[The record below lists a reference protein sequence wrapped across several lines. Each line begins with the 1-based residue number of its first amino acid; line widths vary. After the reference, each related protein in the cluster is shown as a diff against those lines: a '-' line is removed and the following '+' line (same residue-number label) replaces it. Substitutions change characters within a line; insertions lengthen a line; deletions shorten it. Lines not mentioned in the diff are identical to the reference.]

1 MSKIWI
7 RVVAGLA
14 VVTGLTLAAWV
25 TSSQVAARSSQ
36 VAASSLHVEASSQVA
51 AQSTLTGTWKAS
63 VSKSNNK
70 INLNLEREH
79 KRGKSN
85 MGHDFD
91 LAELQGLTLEQAL
104 NGGPVTFNLS
114 REAGRVDFEG
124 SFQNG
129 KGSGTFRF
137 TPNVAFISAMKSRGF
152 NFDESDDPDDRHGE
166 DRMFAATMLNVSTAQ
181 ADDLA
186 SAGFNKLE
194 TEDLFKAAIFKVDS
208 KFAREMKAS
217 GFENLGMEELVKA
230 RIFKVDAE
238 FARQVAQM
246 GFEKEPFESLVKMQ
260 IFKVT
265 PEFIAEVRNE
275 GLNVNAVEE
284 IVKLRIFKIDAQY
297 IREAKADGVPMEVE
311 RLVQRKIGIARH

>member
-1 MSKIWI
+1 MSKMWI

-14 VVTGLTLAAWV
+14 VVAGLTVAAWI
-25 TSSQVAARSSQ
+25 TSSR
-36 VAASSLHVEASSQVA
+36 VEAENSSPYVQT
-51 AQSTLTGTWKAS
+51 QSTLSGTWTAS
-63 VSKSNNK
+63 VSKKNK
-70 INLNLEREH
+70 LNLNAEREH

-85 MGHDFD
+85 MGQDFD
-91 LAELQGLTLEQAL
+91 FADFQGLTAEQAR
-104 NGGPVTFNLS
+104 NGGPVNFSLV
-114 REAGRVDFEG
+114 REPGRVDFEG

-137 TPNVAFISAMKSRGF
+137 TPNLAFVSAMKSRGF
-152 NFDESDDPDDRHGE
+152 NFDENQDSDDKHGE
-166 DRMFAATMLNVSTAQ
+166 DRLFAATMLNVSTAQ

-186 SAGFNKLE
+186 SAGFGKLQ

-217 GFENLGMEELVKA
+217 GFEDLGMEELVKA

-265 PEFIAEVRNE
+265 PEFISEVRNE
-275 GLNVNAVEE
+275 GLTNLKIEDL
-284 IVKLRIFKIDAQY
+284 VKLRIFKIDALY
-297 IREAKADGVPMEVE
+297 IREAKSEGFPLEVE
-311 RLVQRKIGIARH
+311 RLVQRKIGVARN